1 MLFLYAKNS
10 TDFSLSSK
18 LKEVKIK
25 IRTKPQLSPAKD
37 YVFAV
42 GYCVEYY
49 DDPQK
54 YPNGTADENY
64 YCEIW
69 IPVKIPIFGVFTKR
83 QRRVAVYSVSII

>member
-1 MLFLYAKNS
+1 MEGDSMRKKIATMLTLILVAG
-10 TDFSLSSK
+10 T
-18 LKEVKIK
+18 
-25 IRTKPQLSPAKD
+25 
-37 YVFAV
+37 
-42 GYCVEYY
+42 Y